1 MNYKPA
7 YNVYWPAERGLK
19 RFMADY
25 KSIEDSS
32 IFGSNDWRPNIALLT
47 DFFISR
53 DECVSLSQDSQ
64 SEILRTENFHKIW
77 DLNNKTENEAVT
89 WLDLLMK
96 KTDLRPGIKIRNL
109 YSLTAWLRVG

>member
-1 MNYKPA
+1 
-7 YNVYWPAERGLK
+7 
-19 RFMADY
+19 MADY
-25 KSIEDSS
+25 KPIKDAS
-32 IFGSNDWRPNIALLT
+32 IFIPLRSNDWRPNIVDSVNRFVISQDEYVNLT
-47 DFFISR
+47 
-53 DECVSLSQDSQ
+53 QDSQ
-64 SEILRTENFHKIW
+64 SESMRTENFHKIW